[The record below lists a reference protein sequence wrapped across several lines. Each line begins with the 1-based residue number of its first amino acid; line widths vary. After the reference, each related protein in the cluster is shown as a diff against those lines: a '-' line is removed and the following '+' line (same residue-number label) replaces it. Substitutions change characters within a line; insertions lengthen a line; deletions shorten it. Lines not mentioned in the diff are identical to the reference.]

1 MLVELRL
8 TRRPVPKRG
17 LFIGVDVDYDVL
29 TYKFVVPPDLNF
41 SSCVEELKVRD
52 TSIVLLKTVISSL
65 DSEDCPLRAYENMR
79 FFQSEILRFEE
90 DHHVLAFDKVSVD
103 DALSALTFSYK
114 DLRGPTTERLRIQL
128 VKGQVDP
135 FTLWSNVKAESPFPK
150 NGFIKSVVK
159 TDGVVVIDCLV
170 GLNVVFDSLSRD
182 LEQVVMAVRQEPE
195 EGIVPICYPVK
206 SFRNWRNEIDTLNS
220 LKGEG
225 GCYVSSL
232 FDSSE
237 DSAGDKLTVTYA
249 DIDDHTIP
257 RLKINLIRAK
267 KSPFSRE

>member
-8 TRRPVPKRG
+8 TRRPVPKNG
-17 LFIGVDVDYDVL
+17 LFIGVDVDGDVL

-52 TSIVLLKTVISSL
+52 TSIVLPKTVISYL

-79 FFQSEILRFEE
+79 FFDSAISGFEE
-90 DHHVLAFDKVSVD
+90 HSHVLAFDAVSVD

-128 VKGQVDP
+128 VKAQLDP
-135 FTLWSNVKAESPFPK
+135 FTLWSNVKAESPFPEK
-150 NGFIKSVVK
+150 GFIRSVVK

-170 GLNVVFDSLSRD
+170 GLNVVFDSLSKD
-182 LEQVVMAVRQEPE
+182 LEQLAMAVRQEPAE
-195 EGIVPICYPVK
+195 DIVPVCYPVK
-206 SFRNWRNEIDTLNS
+206 SFPNWENEIDTLNM

-232 FDSSE
+232 LESSV